1 MVLQHKSK
9 SSLLDLLK
17 SHAGGNV
24 LEKAVQTKPPTP
36 FSGQV
41 PQVNPLDK
49 RGYPSKEVEP
59 QKGGPKQL
67 KRGGVTARAKS

>member
-1 MVLQHKSK
+1 M
-9 SSLLDLLK
+9 
-17 SHAGGNV
+17 
-24 LEKAVQTKPPTP
+24 LEKAVQPKPPTP

-59 QKGGPKQL
+59 QKGGGGAKQL